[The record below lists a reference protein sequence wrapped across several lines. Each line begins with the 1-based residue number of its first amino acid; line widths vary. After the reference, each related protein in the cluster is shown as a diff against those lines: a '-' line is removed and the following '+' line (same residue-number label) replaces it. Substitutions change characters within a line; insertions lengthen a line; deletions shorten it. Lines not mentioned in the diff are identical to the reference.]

1 MFTKTLNTLF
11 MLTGNEKFLEENFDP
26 NNFNIFKMMKAAIV
40 STDCLKYLGRES
52 LKIMVEHILSISK
65 RF

>member
-1 MFTKTLNTLF
+1 

-26 NNFNIFKMMKAAIV
+26 NNFNVFKMMKAAIV